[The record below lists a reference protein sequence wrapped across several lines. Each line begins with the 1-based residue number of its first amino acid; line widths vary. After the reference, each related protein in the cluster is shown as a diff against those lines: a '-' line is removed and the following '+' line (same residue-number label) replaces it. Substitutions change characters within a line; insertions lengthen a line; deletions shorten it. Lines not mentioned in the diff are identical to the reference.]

1 MMKYSFLNQINED
14 IKTNKFLN
22 NIELNNTHP
31 QDVHLNVSDID
42 LLDRTLNDNISSTG
56 FKNLDNYQNCLLA
69 AINDKQNEIQKFIA
83 DNNSVTN
90 EIAFD
95 VVLHGDDYQNK
106 GFKLFKNRSIKEV
119 SINVY
124 KLVLEKNDKASY
136 GFNLKTFYPNA
147 DLDYIDVK
155 NPEDINARYLNT
167 NLEEKI
173 KKTQFYKSG
182 NIMDKIYA
190 QTLVNPNFKSYIRL
204 NKEPKSKSVTLY
216 DIKNQNLKIDIGSD
230 YRRFLN
236 NKNKIL
242 DNSEEILKYAIKSP
256 TLIENTK
263 KLIDSRDNLIN
274 QILKERESKL
284 NTIIPTQENSK
295 DRGLEK

>member
-1 MMKYSFLNQINED
+1 MKYSFLNQINED
-14 IKTNKFLN
+14 IKTDIFLN
-22 NIELNNTHP
+22 NLELNNTHP
-31 QDVHLNVSDID
+31 QDVHLNVSDVD

-56 FKNLDNYQNCLLA
+56 FKDLNNYKNCLVA
-69 AINDKQNEIQKFIA
+69 AINDKQDEIQKFII
-83 DNNSVTN
+83 DNNNITN

-95 VVLHGDDYQNK
+95 VVLSGDDYQNK

-124 KLVLEKNDKASY
+124 KLVLEKNDKTPY

-155 NPEDINARYLNT
+155 NPEDINAKYMNT

-204 NKEPKSKSVTLY
+204 NKESKSKSVTLY
-216 DIKNQNLKIDIGSD
+216 DIRNQNLKIDIGSD
-230 YRRFLN
+230 YRRFLD

-263 KLIDSRDNLIN
+263 KLINSRDALIN
-274 QILKERESKL
+274 QILKERKSKL

>member
-1 MMKYSFLNQINED
+1 MKYSFLNQINED
-14 IKTNKFLN
+14 IKTDIFLN
-22 NIELNNTHP
+22 NLELNNTHP

-56 FKNLDNYQNCLLA
+56 FKDLNNYKNCLVA
-69 AINDKQNEIQKFIA
+69 AINDKQDEIQKFII
-83 DNNSVTN
+83 DNNNITN

-95 VVLHGDDYQNK
+95 VVLSGDDYQNK

-124 KLVLEKNDKASY
+124 KLVLEKNDKAPY

-155 NPEDINARYLNT
+155 NPEDINAKYMNT

-204 NKEPKSKSVTLY
+204 NKESKSKSVTLY
-216 DIKNQNLKIDIGSD
+216 DIRNQNLKIDIGSD
-230 YRRFLN
+230 YRRFLD

-263 KLIDSRDNLIN
+263 KLINSRDALIN
-274 QILKERESKL
+274 QILKERKSKL